1 MNERRMFGMF
11 GDARFIFDLTELIY
25 FLLCRKHLASILQL
39 TMARLACA
47 QIVIVGLGTANVA
60 TKRIRGC
67 NKGCQ

>member
-25 FLLCRKHLASILQL
+25 FPLCRKHLASILQL

-47 QIVIVGLGTANVA
+47 QIVIVGLGTAIA